1 MALFLLV
8 YIFVSATLAGSA
20 MVAALTM
27 GLDTLQP
34 VLWSAIAGFI
44 VAIPIAWVIA
54 KKIKENV

>member
-1 MALFLLV
+1 MALFFLV

-27 GLDTLQP
+27 GLDTMTP
-34 VLWSAIAGFI
+34 VLWSSIAGFI

-54 KKIKENV
+54 KKIKENA

>member
-1 MALFLLV
+1 MALFFLV

-27 GLDTLQP
+27 GLDTMTP
-34 VLWSAIAGFI
+34 VLYSSLAGFI

-54 KKIKENV
+54 KKIKENA

>member
-34 VLWSAIAGFI
+34 VVWSAVAGFI

-54 KKIKENV
+54 KKIRENA

>member
-1 MALFLLV
+1 MGLFLLV
-8 YIFVSATLAGSA
+8 YIFISATLAGSA

-34 VLWSAIAGFI
+34 LLYAALGGFV

-54 KKIKENV
+54 KKIRENA